1 MGMRSLSLVSLLFLF
16 FSSCDAG
23 DKSLKEASSLMQ
35 SILEKK
41 QRHRYLKTTTT
52 TSTSSGACADTGST
66 SAACCVTDMES
77 TKVCCDGQTTGST
90 NSLVCTVKDLKF
102 SMTGFAGTQCETCIV
117 KYLKNEKKNKYE
129 KCKVSSCETCPDGQ
143 VSYKCLDYDYQGC

>member
-23 DKSLKEASSLMQ
+23 DKSLKEASSLVQ

-52 TSTSSGACADTGST
+52 TSTSSGSCADTGST
-66 SAACCVTDMES
+66 SASCCVTDVES
-77 TKVCCDGQTTGST
+77 ENVCCDGQTIGST
-90 NSLVCTVKDLKF
+90 SDLVCTVKDLKF
-102 SMTGFAGTQCETCIV
+102 TMKGCAGTQCETCLV
-117 KYLKNEKKNKYE
+117 KYLKNEKKIN
-129 KCKVSSCETCPDGQ
+129 T
-143 VSYKCLDYDYQGC
+143 